1 MFTMIKLDDIDISIL
16 KALQNDGKANTK
28 ELCGLLGLTKTP
40 VYERIRRLESEGA
53 IRGYT
58 AIIDN
63 DKVGLPLTVFC
74 NVSLVVHDDLHI
86 SQFKEDVMK
95 IEEIMDCYSTGGVF
109 DFLIRVVLK
118 DMEEF
123 NRFVFEKLTKVRGIA
138 KMQSSFVLSEIK
150 HSNVLNIRIL

>member
-1 MFTMIKLDDIDISIL
+1 MVKLDDIDISIL
-16 KALQNDGKANTK
+16 KALQKDGKANTK
-28 ELCGLLGLTKTP
+28 ELCELLGLTKTP

-63 DKVGLPLTVFC
+63 EKVGLPLVVFC
-74 NVSLVVHDDLHI
+74 NVSLVVHDDIHI
-86 SQFKEDVMK
+86 SQFKEDIMK

-123 NRFVFEKLTKVRGIA
+123 NHFVFEKLTKVRGIA
-138 KMQSSFVLSEIK
+138 KMQSSFVLSDIK
-150 HSNVLNIRIL
+150 HSNVLNIRLP